1 MTLACRERARMIQ
14 PVMATR
20 QNRTLH
26 RGRAQGTIFRQ
37 SDFQALFA
45 VSVPKTG
52 DNTKGLKGK
61 PKRGDY

>member
-1 MTLACRERARMIQ
+1 MIQ